1 MISIPRK
8 VAVLAALCGIAGAAI
23 AAANASAFSRS
34 GTTWSAATC
43 TQQAKAALDA
53 ASKPMRFQVPKARV
67 PVSKVKGKTF
77 WYIAPVLS
85 SATAVNISNGFKAAA
100 AAAGAKAHVF
110 DGQGNVTQWNEGL
123 TEAVTQGAAGI
134 VLQGENPSLV
144 SGPLATASSKK
155 IPVIDA
161 LNGNFRDPLNGLF
174 AHITPNFS
182 DTGKLQADYVLATTH
197 CHANIA
203 IFNQPVYPGL
213 VDDANGV
220 KDEMG
225 RLCPSCPVMEQDV
238 AAANVATTIPS
249 LVQNVVH
256 SHPNLNFIVSA
267 ADGMAFFMP
276 AALQQ
281 IGSKVRVVGSNGTLP
296 NLQNVAQGNGQV
308 ADVGLPPLQ
317 YIGWLMFDALARAST
332 GLPNASF
339 PLPQQVFFKAN
350 LNIQHVYPKFG
361 AYQAAFKKLWGVK

>member
-1 MISIPRK
+1 VSISRRIAASAAFGGIV
-8 VAVLAALCGIAGAAI
+8 VASIV
-23 AAANASAFSRS
+23 AANASALSQG
-34 GTTWSAATC
+34 GTRWSATTC
-43 TQQAKAALDA
+43 TQKAKAALDG
-53 ASKPMRFQVPKARV
+53 ASKPMRYVVPKR
-67 PVSKVKGKTF
+67 PVSVSKIQGKTF

-110 DGQGNVTQWNEGL
+110 DGQGNVTQWNQGL
-123 TEAVTQGAAGI
+123 TEAVTQGAAGV

-144 SGPLATASSKK
+144 SGPLATAFSQK

-161 LNGNFRDPLNGLF
+161 LNGNSSDPLNGLF
-174 AHITPNFS
+174 AHVTPNFS
-182 DTGKLQADYVLATTH
+182 QTGKLQADYVLATTH

-213 VDDANGV
+213 VLDANGV
-220 KDEMG
+220 KAEMQ
-225 RLCPSCPVMEQDV
+225 RLCPSCPVTEQDV
-238 AAANVATTIPS
+238 AAAGVATSIPS

-256 SHPNLNFIVSA
+256 ANPKINFIVSA

-296 NLQNVAQGNGQV
+296 NLQNVAQNIGQV
-308 ADVGLPPLQ
+308 ADVGLPPLA
-317 YIGWLMFDALARAST
+317 YIGWLMFDELARAAA
-332 GLPNASF
+332 GQPNASF
-339 PLPQQVFFKAN
+339 ALPQQVFYSAN
-350 LNIQHVYPKFG
+350 LNIKHIYPKFG
-361 AYQAAFKKLWGVK
+361 PYQSAFKKLWGVT